1 MEADMGLFGPDR
13 RAPLTSKYAISGE
26 WPERY
31 YREFDPAVRLRMLE
45 ECTEDTPEN
54 LEQMKQLFELRYK
67 KDDKGK
73 YADNFLRYF
82 VDLRLVAEQL
92 DKLFSKKRNIK
103 YARKALENLQLHSG
117 SQFAEDILM
126 MEMYQLASFYI
137 VACSSDINYTAVV
150 FGLGKKDDDKIRE
163 KLKLDLTRIGKLIPK
178 YLEMQEE
185 FTVLARS
192 IDEAVEE
199 YL

>member
-1 MEADMGLFGPDR
+1 MGLFGPDR
-13 RAPLTSKYAISGE
+13 RTPLASKYAISEE

-45 ECTEDTPEN
+45 ECTKDTPEN

-67 KDDKGK
+67 QDDKGK
-73 YADNFLRYF
+73 YADLFLRYF
-82 VDLRLVAEQL
+82 VDLRLVSEQL

-103 YARKALENLQLHSG
+103 YARKALENLQLSG
-117 SQFAEDILM
+117 NSQFSEDILS

-137 VACSSDINYTAVV
+137 IACSSDINYTAVV
-150 FGLGKKDDDKIRE
+150 FGLGKKDDDKIKQ
-163 KLKLDLTRIGKLIPK
+163 KLKLELTRIGKLIPK

-185 FTVLARS
+185 FKVLTRS
-192 IDEAVEE
+192 IEETIEE

>member
-1 MEADMGLFGPDR
+1 MGLFGPDR
-13 RAPLTSKYAISGE
+13 RTPLASKYAISEE

-54 LEQMKQLFELRYK
+54 LEQMKQLFKLRYK
-67 KDDKGK
+67 QDDKGK
-73 YADNFLRYF
+73 YADLFLRYF
-82 VDLRLVAEQL
+82 VDLRLVSEQL

-103 YARKALENLQLHSG
+103 YARKALENLQLSG
-117 SQFAEDILM
+117 ASRFSEDILS

-137 VACSSDINYTAVV
+137 TACSSDINYTAVV

-163 KLKLDLTRIGKLIPK
+163 KLKLELTRIGKLIPK
-178 YLEMQEE
+178 YLEMHEE
-185 FTVLARS
+185 FKVLTRS
-192 IDEAVEE
+192 IDETIEE

>member
-1 MEADMGLFGPDR
+1 MGLFGPDR
-13 RAPLTSKYAISGE
+13 RTPLASKYAISEE

-45 ECTEDTPEN
+45 ECTDDTPEN
-54 LEQMKQLFELRYK
+54 LEQMKQLFKLRYK
-67 KDDKGK
+67 QDDNGK
-73 YADNFLRYF
+73 YADLFLRYF
-82 VDLRLVAEQL
+82 VDLRLVSEQL

-103 YARKALENLQLHSG
+103 YARKALENLQLSG
-117 SQFAEDILM
+117 NSQFSEDILL

-137 VACSSDINYTAVV
+137 TACSSDINYTAVV
-150 FGLGKKDDDKIRE
+150 FGLGKKDDDKIKQ
-163 KLKLDLTRIGKLIPK
+163 KLKLELTRIGKLIPK

-185 FTVLARS
+185 FKVLTRS
-192 IDEAVEE
+192 IEETIEE

>member
-1 MEADMGLFGPDR
+1 MGLFGPDR
-13 RAPLTSKYAISGE
+13 RTPLASKYAISEE

-45 ECTEDTPEN
+45 ECTKDTPEN

-67 KDDKGK
+67 QDDKGK
-73 YADNFLRYF
+73 YADLFLRYF
-82 VDLRLVAEQL
+82 VDLRLVSEQL

-103 YARKALENLQLHSG
+103 YARKALENLQLSG
-117 SQFAEDILM
+117 DSRFSEDILS

-137 VACSSDINYTAVV
+137 TACSSDINYTAVV

-163 KLKLDLTRIGKLIPK
+163 KLKLELTRIGKLIPK

-185 FTVLARS
+185 FKVLTRS
-192 IDEAVEE
+192 IEETIEE

>member
-1 MEADMGLFGPDR
+1 MGLFGPDR
-13 RAPLTSKYAISGE
+13 RTPLASKYAISEE

-45 ECTEDTPEN
+45 ECTKDTPEN

-67 KDDKGK
+67 QDDKGK
-73 YADNFLRYF
+73 YADLFLRYF
-82 VDLRLVAEQL
+82 VDLRLVSEQL

-103 YARKALENLQLHSG
+103 YARKALENLQLSG
-117 SQFAEDILM
+117 DSRFSEDILL

-137 VACSSDINYTAVV
+137 IACSSDINYTAVV

-163 KLKLDLTRIGKLIPK
+163 KLKLELTRIGKLIPK

-185 FTVLARS
+185 FKVLTRS
-192 IDEAVEE
+192 IEETIEE

>member
-1 MEADMGLFGPDR
+1 MGLFGPDR
-13 RAPLTSKYAISGE
+13 RTPLASKYAISEE

-45 ECTEDTPEN
+45 ECTDDTPEN
-54 LEQMKQLFELRYK
+54 LEQMKQLFKLRYK
-67 KDDKGK
+67 QDDKGK
-73 YADNFLRYF
+73 YADLFLRYF
-82 VDLRLVAEQL
+82 VDLRLVSEQL

-103 YARKALENLQLHSG
+103 YARKALENLQLSG
-117 SQFAEDILM
+117 NSQFSEDILL

-137 VACSSDINYTAVV
+137 TACSSDINYTAVV
-150 FGLGKKDDDKIRE
+150 FGLGKKDDDKIKQ
-163 KLKLDLTRIGKLIPK
+163 KLKLELTRIGKLIPK

-185 FTVLARS
+185 FKVLTRS
-192 IDEAVEE
+192 IEETIEE

>member
-1 MEADMGLFGPDR
+1 MGLFGPDR
-13 RAPLTSKYAISGE
+13 RTPLASKYAISEE

-45 ECTEDTPEN
+45 ECTKDTPEN

-67 KDDKGK
+67 QDDKGK
-73 YADNFLRYF
+73 YADLFLRYF
-82 VDLRLVAEQL
+82 VDLRLVSEQL

-103 YARKALENLQLHSG
+103 YARKALENLQLSG
-117 SQFAEDILM
+117 DSRFSEDILL

-137 VACSSDINYTAVV
+137 TACSSDINYTAVV

-163 KLKLDLTRIGKLIPK
+163 KLKLELTRIGKLIPK

-185 FTVLARS
+185 FKVLTRS
-192 IDEAVEE
+192 IEETIEE

>member
-1 MEADMGLFGPDR
+1 MGLFGPDR
-13 RAPLTSKYAISGE
+13 RTPLASKYAISEE
-26 WPERY
+26 WPECY

-45 ECTEDTPEN
+45 ECTKDTPEN

-67 KDDKGK
+67 QDDKGK
-73 YADNFLRYF
+73 YADLFLRYF
-82 VDLRLVAEQL
+82 VDLRLVSEQL

-103 YARKALENLQLHSG
+103 YARKALENLQLSG
-117 SQFAEDILM
+117 NSQFSEDILS

-137 VACSSDINYTAVV
+137 IACSSDINYTAVV

-163 KLKLDLTRIGKLIPK
+163 KLKLELTRIGKLIPK

-185 FTVLARS
+185 FKVLTRS
-192 IDEAVEE
+192 IEETIEE